1 MVKGNRASRRE
12 GYGIEVPLEYLAYG
26 HNKALKLLEKSV
38 YNDVKLVD
46 EITKHALKKQN
57 VVFLF
62 YFFFAFIAP
71 TFSKNFVK
79 IKINLIFYFC
89 ASF

>member
-62 YFFFAFIAP
+62 YFFLPLLPRHFQRIL
-71 TFSKNFVK
+71 SK
-79 IKINLIFYFC
+79 
-89 ASF
+89 